1 MRLEDLLPSPHVDA
15 DGHPLA
21 GVLAVFQT
29 PFDADGRI
37 DRRTLEAEFDWLF
50 ANGAD
55 GLVFAMVSEV
65 PRLASDERDE
75 VAMLAC
81 RFAAG
86 RGPTVISV
94 GAESTAVAVRHAR
107 HAEAGGASAV
117 MATPPGL
124 YRVGDDELMRYF
136 LDIAASVTIPLVVQ
150 DASGYLG
157 APLSIDLQARL
168 QSELADRV
176 MFKPEASPIGP
187 RLSRLLESTDGTAR
201 AFDGTG
207 GLHLIDNFRRG
218 VVGTMPAG
226 DLVWALSAL
235 WAALTAGDYP
245 RAYRIAGPL
254 ALMVSMQTSLDAFVA
269 IEKHLLVR
277 QGVFSTATM
286 RGPVGAGL
294 DGQALDEVERLFEL
308 LQSAV
313 YGD

>member
-1 MRLEDLLPSPHVDA
+1 MRPEDPLPSPYVGA
-15 DGHPLA
+15 DGRALA

-29 PFDADGRI
+29 PFEADGRI
-37 DRRTLEAEFDWLF
+37 DRRTLEAEIDWLF

-75 VAMLAC
+75 VAALAC
-81 RFAAG
+81 DLATG

-94 GAESTAVAVRHAR
+94 GAESTAVAIRHAR
-107 HAEAGGASAV
+107 HAEDSGASAV

-124 YRVGDDELMRYF
+124 YRVGDDELLRYF
-136 LDIAASVTIPLVVQ
+136 LDIAGSVTVPLVVQ
-150 DASGYLG
+150 DASGYVG
-157 APLSIDLQARL
+157 APLSIELQARL
-168 QSELADRV
+168 QSELGDRV
-176 MFKPEASPIGP
+176 MFKPEARPIGP
-187 RLSRLLESTDGTAR
+187 RLSRLLESTDGRAR

-226 DLVWALSAL
+226 DLVWALSAM
-235 WAALTAGDYP
+235 WAALSAGDYP

-269 IEKHLLVR
+269 IEKHLLVH
-277 QGVFSTATM
+277 QGVFPTATM
-286 RGPVGAGL
+286 RGPVGHGL
-294 DGQALDEVERLFEL
+294 DPQTLDEVERLFAL
-308 LQSAV
+308 LRSAV
-313 YGD
+313 DGG